1 MATQLQATIIGVD
14 STTLPES
21 KDLSFPMRS
30 IFLVESGD
38 GCIVKFKNK
47 DYYSSDAISDLVS
60 AELVQATVLRTNT
73 SVLPSAKQMAFPG
86 SDIVISAT
94 NENGAS
100 AIIEHD
106 GVSYFV
112 SEAPDDL
119 VSDANAGGSSEPVEV
134 VCYQLKTVLT
144 DAQIKSLPT
153 TFIEVVPAQGAGKL
167 LIFHRAMIALISDT
181 ETYYTNVSVTD
192 DDYMAIAYG
201 DDSKTVSDGVRN
213 GSVLQSTDVNF
224 LLPFRGEP
232 LGAFGLTEADSASAS
247 NCVNVPLKLIGYNA
261 GGNLTGGHASNTL
274 EVTVFYSIVDL

>member
-47 DYYSSDAISDLVS
+47 DYYSSDAIGDLVS

-73 SVLPSAKQMAFPG
+73 SVLPNAKQMAFPG

-94 NENGAS
+94 SENGAS

-112 SEAPDDL
+112 SETPDDL
-119 VSDANAGGSSEPVEV
+119 VSDANAGGGAVETV
-134 VCYQLKTVLT
+134 TYQLKTILT
-144 DAQIKSLPT
+144 DAQIKALPGT
-153 TFIEVVPAQGAGKL
+153 YTEVVPAQGASK
-167 LIFHRAMIALISDT
+167 IALVN
-181 ETYYTNVSVTD
+181 YYTIAFKSPQVDYSGVVADSVYYLTYGED
-192 DDYMAIAYG
+192 EDYATTERTNAG
-201 DDSKTVSDGVRN
+201 D
-213 GSVLQSTDVNF
+213 F
-224 LLPFRGEP
+224 LSGNNLNIFPGFTGEP
-232 LGAFGLTEADSASAS
+232 YNNDMTKLALSAIVNMPINFYLYNTELDEA
-247 NCVNVPLKLIGYNA
+247 
-261 GGNLTGGHASNTL
+261 LTGGDPSN
-274 EVTVFYSIVDL
+274 EMVITVYYTIEDLS